1 MKKNDV
7 NTDPNFLLS
16 DKEKKNNFP
25 GYPAYPSSDDIYSQS
40 DEQKDINPED
50 ISKTKELKNNFGKNN
65 EKDFNDDV
73 SGDDLDVPGS
83 EIDDEQVKVGSEDEE
98 NEYYSL
104 GSDDHNDLDEDS
116 PELI

>member
-1 MKKNDV
+1 M
-7 NTDPNFLLS
+7 
-16 DKEKKNNFP
+16 
-25 GYPAYPSSDDIYSQS
+25 
-40 DEQKDINPED
+40 
-50 ISKTKELKNNFGKNN
+50 KNNFGKNN

>member
-50 ISKTKELKNNFGKNN
+50 ISKTKELENNFGKNN